1 MMNKIKEYL
10 TNPTTWI
17 AFWVFLFGLG
27 WTYQALNNRIE
38 NLETQQIKYERQR
51 EELDIIWIKVQLT
64 EIQTDLQRVKNEMTS
79 FKK

>member
-10 TNPTTWI
+10 TNPMTWV
-17 AFWVFLFGLG
+17 AFGVFLFGLG

-38 NLETQQIKYERQR
+38 NLETQQTKYERQR
-51 EELDIIWIKVQLT
+51 EELDIIWIKIQLT
-64 EIQTDLQRVKNEMTS
+64 EIQTDLQRVKNEMTT